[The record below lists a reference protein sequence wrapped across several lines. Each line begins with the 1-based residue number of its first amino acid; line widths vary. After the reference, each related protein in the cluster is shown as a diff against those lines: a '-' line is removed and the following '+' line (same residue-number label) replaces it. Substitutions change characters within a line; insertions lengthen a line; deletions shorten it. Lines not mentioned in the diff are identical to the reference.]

1 MTTDPDERQ
10 IRLEMLLAHL
20 QQDVEQINESL
31 SHHLQRMQDMDLRFQ
46 RIERELELLQ
56 EPTEQRD
63 PAQEKP
69 PHY

>member
-1 MTTDPDERQ
+1 MTDSEDRQ

-31 SHHLQRMQDMDLRFQ
+31 THQLQRMQEMNQRFQ

-56 EPTEQRD
+56 EPMEQRSPED
-63 PAQEKP
+63 EKP

>member
-1 MTTDPDERQ
+1 MTESEDRQ
-10 IRLEMLLAHL
+10 IRIEMLLAHL

-31 SHHLQRMQDMDLRFQ
+31 THHLQKMQEMELRFQ

-56 EPTEQRD
+56 QPVEQRD
-63 PAQEKP
+63 AAQEKP